1 MLLFIDRMYP
11 ETIVIPLYASIKVTL
26 ADGLKSRKEADFK
39 KTLQEL
45 QRVTSIIY
53 PILATHVV
61 DSEYVDL
68 S

>member
-53 PILATHVV
+53 PILDTHVV
-61 DSEYVDL
+61 DSEYFDL